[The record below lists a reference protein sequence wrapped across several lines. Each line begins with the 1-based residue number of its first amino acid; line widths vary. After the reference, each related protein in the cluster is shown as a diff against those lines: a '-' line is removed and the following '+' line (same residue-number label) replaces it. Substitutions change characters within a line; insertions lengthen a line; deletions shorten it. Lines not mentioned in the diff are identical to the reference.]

1 MNTHVSRR
9 RFLATSTVAAVAAPQ
24 LLLANN
30 NSKQL
35 VIGEGDYQYEVQH
48 GWAQLPDKYSWQTTH
63 NVAVDAEGRVYVIHE
78 GRENLKE
85 HPSIF
90 VFDPHGKFIRA
101 FGKQFQGGGHG
112 IEVRTEG
119 KEQFLYVC
127 AYQNVKA
134 FAKLTLKGET
144 VWEKY
149 APMDSGVYKKDE
161 DKVRVKRWGRDAFMP
176 TNFAFLDDGGFL
188 LADGYGSFWI
198 HRYDKEGNWV
208 SKFGGPGGG
217 NGKFATPHGIWIDRR
232 LAPDPILVRASV
244 NDRYGNPIM
253 VGGKPLMVINPSP
266 RKERIVVC
274 DRAHHTLQYL
284 TMDGKHIETL
294 KGYGLPANID
304 TYKNLM
310 LVPELH
316 ARVTLLNERNEVVA
330 QLGDDVEGVVKKK
343 SVNRGNAKTWVNGK
357 FVHPHDACFDNTGNI
372 LVAEWVATGRITRL
386 KRVS

>member
-9 RFLATSTVAAVAAPQ
+9 RFLAASATATAAISMPN
-24 LLLANN
+24 LLLANKD
-30 NSKQL
+30 SKQM
-35 VIGEGDYQYEVQH
+35 VIGQGEHKFEVQH
-48 GWAQLPDKYSWQTTH
+48 DWAKLPDKYTWQTTH
-63 NVAVDAEGRVYVIHE
+63 NVAVDAEGLVYVIHE
-78 GRENLKE
+78 GRANLTS

-90 VFDPHGKFIRA
+90 VFDQKGKFIRA
-101 FGKQFQGGGHG
+101 FGNQFQGGGHG

-134 FAKLTLKGET
+134 FSKLTLKGET

-176 TNFAFLDDGGFL
+176 TNFAFLNDGGFL
-188 LADGYGSFWI
+188 LADGYGSWYI

-208 SKFGGPGGG
+208 SKFGGPGKG
-217 NGKFATPHGIWIDRR
+217 NGKFNLPHGIWIDRR
-232 LAPDPILVRASV
+232 P
-244 NDRYGNPIM
+244 G
-253 VGGKPLMVINPSP
+253 
-266 RKERIVVC
+266 RKESIVVC
-274 DRAHHTLQYL
+274 DRAHHTLQYF
-284 TMDGKHIETL
+284 TMAGKYLETL

-310 LVPELH
+310 LIPELH
-316 ARVTLLNERNEVVA
+316 ARVTLLNEKNEVVA

-386 KRVS
+386 KRAS